1 MPRLGSGLA
10 IGLPHINAW
19 PDVGCSKP
27 AMMRSNVDLPQPDA
41 PIRQM
46 NSPLVIDRFAP
57 LSAVIVWSCSL
68 KILETSLI
76 STMGSS
82 AMMVGTPA
90 QEAIADGHDHAVRE
104 VARDADHDHA
114 ADDELGARKR
124 APVHDHCTQPLRH
137 AGHLADHDHEPGE
150 TEAEPETREDRRYGG
165 RQHDLVELRVAAA
178 TKHRGRLEE
187 LRIDGAHA
195 EDRVEQDRIEGAE
208 ADQRE

>member
-1 MPRLGSGLA
+1 MPRPRSGPA
-10 IGLPHINAW
+10 IGLPHISAW
-19 PDVGCSKP
+19 PNEGFSKP

-41 PIRQM
+41 PIRQT
-46 NSPLVIDRFAP
+46 NSPLAIDRFAP

-124 APVHDHCTQPLRH
+124 APVHDHCAEALRH
-137 AGHLADHDHEPGE
+137 AGHLADHDDEPRETKAEAQPGE
-150 TEAEPETREDRRYGG
+150 DRGNG
-165 RQHDLVELRVAAA
+165 SWQHDLVELGIAPASQ
-178 TKHRGRLEE
+178 HRGGLEK
-187 LRIDGAHA
+187 LGIDRAHA
-195 EDRVEQDRIEGAE
+195 EHRVEQDGIE
-208 ADQRE
+208 